1 MVRTH
6 LKMVSIVNNEFT
18 ECCLAQLGMNKWQ
31 DLQMRECVMRLKIDE
46 GWRKLAAHRKRP
58 SPPLNQKPYAR
69 RQTNR
74 SIVRLLWSKQNFA
87 WQWVGQHT
95 HTQSTTT
102 LTAALGKKKKEQK
115 RLINWDQQWLR
126 HALQD
131 SSYHAGYIIMHTGML
146 IFKEVTSYIF
156 ITEFSPWN
164 PIVMC
169 ISCLKHFRFK

>member
-1 MVRTH
+1 MAQTH
-6 LKMVSIVNNEFT
+6 LKMASIVNNES
-18 ECCLAQLGMNKWQ
+18 ECCLAQPGMKKWQ
-31 DLQMRECVMRLKIDE
+31 DLQMRECVLCLKIDE

-95 HTQSTTT
+95 HTHTVHNNTYRS
-102 LTAALGKKKKEQK
+102 LRKEKKEQK
-115 RLINWDQQWLR
+115 RLINWDPQWLR

-146 IFKEVTSYIF
+146 IFKEVTSYIYHW
-156 ITEFSPWN
+156 IFSLNSNRNVYFLPKT
-164 PIVMC
+164 V
-169 ISCLKHFRFK
+169 K